1 MSRHIRITDRAHRP
15 HRHQPCA
22 WTTACVLVAA
32 ISVKEIDQLLFYIDD
47 IGLAVPDKAL
57 LEIQDAM
64 TNLKKIA
71 PDLFPEEMEY

>member
-1 MSRHIRITDRAHRP
+1 MDEAHPREEAIRNLI
-15 HRHQPCA
+15 
-22 WTTACVLVAA
+22 
-32 ISVKEIDQLLFYIDD
+32 KEIDQLLFYIDD
-47 IGLAVPDKAL
+47 VGLVVPDKAL